1 VRRIENAAGALRRSQ
16 ARCLI
21 QHSTR
26 IDSQLLSSDHQHT
39 YFGASRRNTNQLIS
53 RSAIFQPHLLQMDT
67 FQRLGIT
74 SRLIGLDTSS
84 GRLHRSPL
92 RTICRTTALVSV
104 PGGWHKATCVPLT
117 QQILAGPR
125 DTLPQTNCLSP
136 ETKELYSHSL
146 STRASPDLVTDCMH
160 LYTTGPYGVKF
171 AMAQNRNFAVD
182 MPLSRKP

>member
-16 ARCLI
+16 AQWLI

-39 YFGASRRNTNQLIS
+39 YFGASRRNINQLIGW
-53 RSAIFQPHLLQMDT
+53 SAIFQPHLQQMDT

-74 SRLIGLDTSS
+74 ARLVGPDTSS
-84 GRLHRSPL
+84 GCLHRSPL
-92 RTICRTTALVSV
+92 RTICRTTTLVYV
-104 PGGWHKATCVPLT
+104 TDGCHKATYAPLT
-117 QQILAGPR
+117 QHMLAGPR
-125 DTLPQTNCLSP
+125 ENLPQTTCLSL

-146 STRASPDLVTDCMH
+146 STRAYPDLVTDCMH